1 MYIVIA
7 RWTLY
12 KTIYIYGARMK
23 KTFFSATIIAVLA
36 ITAMTAS
43 ADDITANSTPSA
55 VTVYRTKALV
65 HRSATVNLPQGNST
79 VVFPS
84 MTEDMDDGSVRITG
98 NGNADVSILEVKVE
112 REYLDKASGKEIEK
126 WQAMVDS
133 LNDETRKLNDRAS
146 VVSAQKDFV
155 LALKDHQATATA
167 QTLGTQKINVK
178 DFEDLLLFVEK
189 SLTGYDEELHSI
201 EIKKAKLQDKINA
214 ANQRLNDLRSQ
225 QNKTK
230 KRIVVRIDVAK
241 AGSMT
246 FDCSYLVS
254 QASWQPL
261 YDARVDADKKKMNLT
276 YYGMV
281 KQSTGENWD
290 NVQLTLSTAQPTR
303 GDYIPQLSAWYV
315 HPQQQEYGYLREEAN
330 ATSGLSRMNKLE
342 APNEAAIADNALF
355 PNPRT
360 SAIQQYE
367 LSANFIVTDPIS
379 IPSDG
384 AEHKA
389 TIAATNL
396 DASMEYVAVPKL
408 SPSAFLR
415 AKAMNS
421 TGAPLLPGKVNVFL
435 DNQFVATTSLPTVVT
450 GDSIQMAVGTNDAIQ
465 VERKL
470 VNKLQEYNGLISKTY
485 KWNYEYVTTITNK
498 SGADINISVQDQVPV
513 SQNEKILVE
522 TQKIDPPTDHTDQ
535 GIYTWQMH
543 LQPGEKKEIHT
554 KYSVEYPRDM
564 KVAGLE

>member
-1 MYIVIA
+1 
-7 RWTLY
+7 
-12 KTIYIYGARMK
+12 MK
-23 KTFFSATIIAVLA
+23 KTFFPLAAIVILA
-36 ITAMTAS
+36 IIAMTAS
-43 ADDITANSTPSA
+43 AFANDNNDITANSTPTA
-55 VTVYRTKALV
+55 VTVYRSKALI

-84 MTEDMDDGSVRITG
+84 MTEDIDDGSVRITG
-98 NGNADVSILEVKVE
+98 SGSADVSILEVKVE

-126 WQAMVDS
+126 LQASLDS
-133 LNDETRKLNDRAS
+133 LNDEMRKLSDRVN
-146 VVSAQKDFV
+146 VVSSQKEFV
-155 LALKDHQATATA
+155 LSLKDHQAMATA

-178 DFEDLLLFVEK
+178 DFEDLLSFVEK
-189 SLTGYDEELHSI
+189 SLTGYNEELHSI
-201 EIKKAKLQDKINA
+201 ETKKIKLQDKINA

-246 FDCSYLVS
+246 FDCSYIVS

-261 YDARVDADKKKMNLT
+261 YDARADADKKKLNLT
-276 YYGMV
+276 YYGLV

-303 GDYIPQLSAWYV
+303 GNYIPQLSAWYV
-315 HPQQQEYGYLREEAN
+315 HPMETRGLGETNGGYSMRQGIMEDKAKS
-330 ATSGLSRMNKLE
+330 SGE
-342 APNEAAIADNALF
+342 VAIPDNALF
-355 PNPRT
+355 PNPRP

-367 LSANFIVTDPIS
+367 LSANFTVTDPIS

-389 TIAATNL
+389 TVAVANL
-396 DASMEYVAVPKL
+396 DANMEYVAVPKL
-408 SPSAFLR
+408 STAAFLR
-415 AKAMNS
+415 AKALNS

-435 DNQFVATTSLPTVVT
+435 DNQFVATTSMPTVVT
-450 GDSIQMAVGTNDAIQ
+450 GDSIELAVGTNDAIQ
-465 VERKL
+465 VEHKL

-498 SGADINISVQDQVPV
+498 SGADINISIMDEVPV
-513 SQNEKILVE
+513 SQNEKIIVE
-522 TQKIDPPTDHTDQ
+522 TQKIDPATDHNDQ
-535 GIYTWQMH
+535 GIYTWQLH

-554 KYSVEYPRDM
+554 KYSIEYPRDM
-564 KVAGLE
+564 KVTGLE